1 MMQENFEPYDFAIIL
16 GATGGIGSG
25 IARASIGKVKKIYLL
40 GTSLE
45 KLSDLKNELNQTKK
59 LHIYTEQVNFE
70 DSDSIVQAKIES
82 LNLQKGIGILI
93 NCVGT
98 YLSKEFAGSTYES
111 IAKQFSIDVI
121 RPMQIIANSIGYLQP
136 GSLIINIGSSLS
148 YCPKANRVLT
158 SSVKHAVRGFSLSL
172 AEELADLGIRV
183 CLINPR
189 SVATS
194 LLKKNASAESYQ
206 KAMPV
211 EDLIRAVSM
220 ILDCDSKT
228 FFGEIN
234 VGASQGFL
242 GR

>member
-1 MMQENFEPYDFAIIL
+1 MREEFELYDFAIIL

-25 IARASIGKVKKIYLL
+25 ISHKLIDKVKKMYLL
-40 GTSLE
+40 GTNLE
-45 KLSDLKNELNQTKK
+45 KLSNLKDELSQIKKDCIFIEKVNFRDDDSIIQTKM
-59 LHIYTEQVNFE
+59 
-70 DSDSIVQAKIES
+70 DS
-82 LNLQKGIGILI
+82 LNIQKGIGILI

-98 YLSKEFAGSTYES
+98 YISKEFAGSTYKN
-111 IAKQFSIDVI
+111 ITKHFLIDVI
-121 RPMQIIANSIGYLQP
+121 RPMQIISNLICCLEP

-158 SSVKHAVRGFSLSL
+158 SSIKHAIRGFSLAL
-172 AEELADLGIRV
+172 AEELADVGIRV

-194 LLKKNASAESYQ
+194 LLKKNSSAESYQ

-211 EDLIRAVSM
+211 DDLARAVVM
-220 ILDCDSKT
+220 ILCCDSKT
-228 FFGEIN
+228 SFREIN

-242 GR
+242 GQ